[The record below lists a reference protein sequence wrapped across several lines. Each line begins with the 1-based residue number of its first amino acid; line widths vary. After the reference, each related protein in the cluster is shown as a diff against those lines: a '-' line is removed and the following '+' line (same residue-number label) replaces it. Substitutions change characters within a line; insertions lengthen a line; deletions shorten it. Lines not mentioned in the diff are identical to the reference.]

1 MKTGLTITG
10 ITPALIW
17 AAIWMAAP
25 ISACQANGTVV
36 LDRCAIV
43 VDPASTSFVHYAVE
57 ELSGY
62 LEHVTG
68 KAVPIA
74 QSDESDAPT
83 RIAVG
88 PETARRILGDLF
100 PADELGHEGYLLK
113 SVSQDG
119 VLWIVASGATPQGT
133 KNALSA
139 LMKTIRHEEH
149 AASIPSELDR
159 RGKPTY
165 AIRGIHFNGW
175 PLNYPYSFRSWREED
190 WQRYLDLLSY
200 QQINLFYLWPFVEI
214 MPVPF
219 SAEDQAYLEECRRL
233 IDYAQTKH
241 GMEVWIMQC
250 TNRVAKDHC
259 GIADPRLRPYWRPES
274 QPDLDPGQPADF
286 QAILASREAMYRIL
300 NNADGVCNIDSDP
313 GFCPGSSQ
321 DDYVKVLRACRA
333 LLDRHNI
340 HGRDAKLINWMLWGW
355 GRQQRIEF
363 QGLVEHQRDALRH
376 LKQGLPD
383 SLWLISGQFPEFLPM
398 CREAGF
404 AERTVLMPYGT
415 IEFEPAY
422 PQTNV
427 QIDAIR
433 NMYNGPDAQSTDVA
447 GLMGNMQAPLLQLPN
462 MFFFTSVLADTDYR
476 NRSERDVLEELAGYV
491 YPRHREL
498 LADAWLGLKA
508 TDPQQAEAVADRI
521 ERMLRQDSMGEL
533 GLFARK
539 AFPDHRFVA
548 ESLLLQLRL
557 RAAQERLVLAA
568 TSSASPSDCEKLLAE
583 FGSAYLAW
591 DTAHGWHAL
600 WGWNSWWLGSLGVD
614 PRFRPTIGALTK
626 ILGDETAVIACL
638 DRVAQAMSARHDPT
652 AVRDGFIAPLRESL
666 LTTH

>member
-1 MKTGLTITG
+1 MTTCPGMTRALTFAT
-10 ITPALIW
+10 IW
-17 AAIWMAAP
+17 MLAAI
-25 ISACQANGTVV
+25 SECQADGSVA

-43 VDPASTSFVHYAVE
+43 VDPAQTSFVQYAVE
-57 ELSGY
+57 ELSSY
-62 LEHVTG
+62 LEHATG
-68 KAVPIA
+68 REVPIA
-74 QSDESDAPT
+74 HTDESGAPT

-88 PETARRILGDLF
+88 PETAQRVLGDLF
-100 PADELGHEGYLLK
+100 PAAKFGKEGYLLK
-113 SVSQDG
+113 SLFQDG
-119 VLWIVASGATPQGT
+119 VLWIVASGATPHGT

-139 LMKTIRHEEH
+139 LIKTIRIVDDS
-149 AASIPSELDR
+149 ASIPAALDR
-159 RGKPTY
+159 LGKPAY
-165 AIRGIHFNGW
+165 AVRGVHFNGW
-175 PLNYPYSFRSWREED
+175 PLNYPYSFRSWREAD

-200 QQINLFYLWPFVEI
+200 QSVNLFYLWPFVEI

-259 GIADPRLRPYWRPES
+259 GTADPRLRPYWRPES
-274 QPDLDPGQPADF
+274 QPDLDPGQPDDF

-300 NNADGVCNIDSDP
+300 DNADGVCNIDSDP

-321 DDYVKVLRACRA
+321 DDYVKVLRACRE
-333 LLDRHNI
+333 LLDRYNI
-340 HGRDAKLINWMLWGW
+340 HGRQAKLINWMLWGW
-355 GRQQRIEF
+355 GRQERIQI
-363 QGLVEHQRDALRH
+363 QGLAEHQRDALRH

-383 SLWLISGQFPEFLPM
+383 SLWLISGQFPEFLPI

-447 GLMGNMQAPLLQLPN
+447 GLMGNMQTPLLQLPN
-462 MFFFTSVLADTDYR
+462 MFFFTSVLADMDYR
-476 NRSERDVLEELAGYV
+476 NRPEREVLEELAGFV
-491 YPRHREL
+491 YPSHREL

-508 TDPQQAEAVADRI
+508 TDPRQADTVADRVESMI
-521 ERMLRQDSMGEL
+521 RQDSFGKL
-533 GLFARK
+533 GLFSRK
-539 AFPDHRFVA
+539 AFPNHRFVA

-557 RAAQERLVLAA
+557 RAAQERFLLAA
-568 TSSASPSDCEKLLAE
+568 TSSAPQTDCEKLLAE
-583 FGSAYLAW
+583 FGNAYLAW
-591 DTAHGWHAL
+591 DTAHGWHDL
-600 WGWNSWWLGSLGVD
+600 WGWHTWHLGSLRSD
-614 PRFRPTIGALTK
+614 PRFGPTVGALAK
-626 ILGDETAVIACL
+626 SLGDEAAVNAWFDC
-638 DRVAQAMSARHDPT
+638 VAQTMSARHD
-652 AVRDGFIAPLRESL
+652 AKIIRDGFIAPLKESVL
-666 LTTH
+666 AAR

>member
-1 MKTGLTITG
+1 MISY
-10 ITPALIW
+10 PAVARAVIL
-17 AAIWMAAP
+17 AAICVVAA
-25 ISACQANGTVV
+25 ISECQANDTVA
-36 LDRCAIV
+36 LDGCTIV
-43 VDPASTSFVHYAVE
+43 VDPAQASFVEFAVG

-62 LEHVTG
+62 LEHATG
-68 KAVPIA
+68 RDVPVA
-74 QSDESDAPT
+74 HTGQSGAST

-88 PETARRILGDLF
+88 PETAQRILGDLF
-100 PADELGHEGYLLK
+100 PAEKLGKDGYLLK

-119 VLWIVASGATPQGT
+119 VLWIVAAGATPHGT
-133 KNALSA
+133 KNAVSTLI
-139 LMKTIRHEEH
+139 KTIRIVDDS
-149 AASIPSELDR
+149 ASIPSALDR
-159 RGKPTY
+159 LGKPAH
-165 AIRGIHFNGW
+165 AIRGVHFNGW

-200 QQINLFYLWPFVEI
+200 QSVNLFYLWPFVEI

-259 GIADPRLRPYWRPES
+259 GIADPRVRPYWRPES
-274 QPDLDPGQPADF
+274 QRDLDPGQPDDF
-286 QAILASREAMYRIL
+286 RAILASREAMYRIL
-300 NNADGVCNIDSDP
+300 DNADGVCNIDSDP

-321 DDYVKVLRACRA
+321 DDYVRVLRACRE

-340 HGRDAKLINWMLWGW
+340 HGQEAKLINWMLWGW
-355 GRQQRIEF
+355 GREQKIEI
-363 QGLVEHQRDALRH
+363 QGLAEHQRDALRH
-376 LKQGLPD
+376 LKQGLSG
-383 SLWLISGQFPEFLPM
+383 SLWLISGQFPEFLPI

-447 GLMGNMQAPLLQLPN
+447 GLMGNMQTPLLQFPN
-462 MFFFTSVLADTDYR
+462 MFFFTSVLADADYR
-476 NRSERDVLEELAGYV
+476 NRSEREVLEDLAGYI
-491 YPRHREL
+491 YPDHREL
-498 LADAWLGLKA
+498 LADAWSGLKA
-508 TDPQQAEAVADRI
+508 TDPGQADTVADRVESMI
-521 ERMLRQDSMGEL
+521 RQNSFGRL
-533 GLFARK
+533 GLFSRK

-568 TSSASPSDCEKLLAE
+568 TCSAPQPEYERLLAQL
-583 FGSAYLAW
+583 GNAYLAW
-591 DTAHGWHAL
+591 DTAHGWHDL
-600 WGWNSWWLGSLGVD
+600 WGWNTWPLGSFRSD
-614 PRFRPTIGALTK
+614 PRFGATVGALARS
-626 ILGDETAVIACL
+626 LGDEAAVNACF
-638 DRVAQAMSARHDPT
+638 DRVAQTMSARHDP
-652 AVRDGFIAPLRESL
+652 RLIREGFIAPLKESVL
-666 LTTH
+666 AAR